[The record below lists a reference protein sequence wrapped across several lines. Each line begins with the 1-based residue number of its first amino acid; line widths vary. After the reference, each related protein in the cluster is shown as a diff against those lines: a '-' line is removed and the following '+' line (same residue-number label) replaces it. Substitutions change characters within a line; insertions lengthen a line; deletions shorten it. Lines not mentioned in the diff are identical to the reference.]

1 MHHEVWIPQTKLN
14 EQNLCK
20 NQYQKTGSASGRDK
34 DAAWIWI
41 SEESQ
46 KGTLQQSIQS
56 NIL

>member
-20 NQYQKTGSASGRDK
+20 NQHKKTSGAPGRDK
-34 DAAWIWI
+34 NAVGIWI
-41 SEESQ
+41 SEKSQESS
-46 KGTLQQSIQS
+46 LQQSIQS